1 MLNTL
6 AYSWCCQ
13 DVFVMDEGLIN
24 NVISLFILFSS
35 GSCFNLRAVS
45 LYLIFFFLLCI
56 ILFCYHTNLPSI
68 MFCPN
73 KKKCFWLLIKFTSC
87 VLSTWGGSGFI
98 TIRQALE
105 GWKNYLLFLTLSL
118 FLSHSLYLSFS
129 FSVSFSFSFFPLLSP
144 FILYP
149 SFLLHCI
156 RTSKHSCCISFL
168 ANLTAVLP
176 PPFFLCFMNIWIYI
190 LIISNNAFCH
200 ITLRFFVSLYNLFS
214 FICI

>member
-118 FLSHSLYLSFS
+118 YLSFS
-129 FSVSFSFSFFPLLSP
+129 FSVSFFLFLCIFFFLILSSSLSFHSL
-144 FILYP
+144 
-149 SFLLHCI
+149 SFL
-156 RTSKHSCCISFL
+156 
-168 ANLTAVLP
+168 
-176 PPFFLCFMNIWIYI
+176 PF
-190 LIISNNAFCH
+190 A
-200 ITLRFFVSLYNLFS
+200 LYS
-214 FICI
+214 YQ

>member
-45 LYLIFFFLLCI
+45 LYLIFFFFFSA
-56 ILFCYHTNLPSI
+56 LFCSVTIQIYLLSCFVPI
-68 MFCPN
+68 

-118 FLSHSLYLSFS
+118 YLSFS
-129 FSVSFSFSFFPLLSP
+129 FSVSFFLFLCIFFFLILSSSLSFHSL
-144 FILYP
+144 
-149 SFLLHCI
+149 SFL
-156 RTSKHSCCISFL
+156 
-168 ANLTAVLP
+168 
-176 PPFFLCFMNIWIYI
+176 PF
-190 LIISNNAFCH
+190 A
-200 ITLRFFVSLYNLFS
+200 LYS
-214 FICI
+214 YQ

>member
-1 MLNTL
+1 
-6 AYSWCCQ
+6 
-13 DVFVMDEGLIN
+13 MDEGLIN

-45 LYLIFFFLLCI
+45 LYLICFFFFLLCI

-118 FLSHSLYLSFS
+118 LSFFLILCIFLSLSLYLFLSHSFLFSLLSF
-129 FSVSFSFSFFPLLSP
+129 
-144 FILYP
+144 FILP
-149 SFLLHCI
+149 SFCI
-156 RTSKHSCCISFL
+156 VFVPVNTV
-168 ANLTAVLP
+168 A
-176 PPFFLCFMNIWIYI
+176 
-190 LIISNNAFCH
+190 AFPSWR
-200 ITLRFFVSLYNLFS
+200 I
-214 FICI
+214 

>member
-45 LYLIFFFLLCI
+45 LYLICFFFFLLCI

-73 KKKCFWLLIKFTSC
+73 KKKMFLVVNKIHQLCSLNLGRKWLHYDSPG
-87 VLSTWGGSGFI
+87 TWG
-98 TIRQALE
+98 LE
-105 GWKNYLLFLTLSL
+105 ELFTVFDSLSLSFFLILCIFLSLSLYL
-118 FLSHSLYLSFS
+118 FLSHSFLFSLLSF
-129 FSVSFSFSFFPLLSP
+129 
-144 FILYP
+144 FILP
-149 SFLLHCI
+149 SFCI
-156 RTSKHSCCISFL
+156 VFVPVNTV
-168 ANLTAVLP
+168 A
-176 PPFFLCFMNIWIYI
+176 
-190 LIISNNAFCH
+190 AFPSWR
-200 ITLRFFVSLYNLFS
+200 I
-214 FICI
+214 